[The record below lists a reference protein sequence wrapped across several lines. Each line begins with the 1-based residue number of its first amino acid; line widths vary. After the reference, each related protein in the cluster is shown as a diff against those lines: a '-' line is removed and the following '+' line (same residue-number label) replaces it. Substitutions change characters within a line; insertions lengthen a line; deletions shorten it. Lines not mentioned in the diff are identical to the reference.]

1 MNSKKKRIIAVV
13 LCLCMFAGIVTEGGG
28 FSALA
33 GALNKWTTKQE
44 DLSEKKQEADLGS
57 AENPFTV
64 LEIVPTLDQAQF
76 GYFIPGCEP
85 VDMDR
90 ANRNFSQVDWVF
102 SGETLDGVF
111 KKKEETLQAFY
122 EEIPSDTSY
131 NVNVNAKYDDYKVR
145 EFKNGY
151 DTTGYDTNNWIQN
164 GYSANGYFEKV
175 ADGTGDFQIYE
186 TDWYAYNSIPDKY
199 QTKIKKEQ
207 ASNRLYMRYCGE
219 KQGNYKWVTTEEKAD
234 TDYSVNKIWMKR
246 DDGFTCHTKEYVN
259 QDVFIKNVFNAE
271 SCSEKNPNGF
281 HTQVITLTP
290 EMLAE
295 EKNMELIDTAD
306 LIYLHDGRACPGL
319 VGVYHF
325 LNENAA
331 DTNQNT
337 ITYFKDHDLTCK
349 ETIAITRRMGGD
361 NPAALIM
368 DMAALSGGKELNVYK
383 LTLMNLIFD
392 PTYFCNTF
400 MDDLTTNKA
409 GDGSEKLYYDKAEN
423 DTLKMEWENR
433 TFQYHPKSGADLSE
447 IARYWNINSGGYNV
461 FDKIYTYH
469 GDKSLL
475 QDLINGGGI
484 YENKDMGLWANNKN
498 SSVFDY
504 YEYVN
509 GKRPDSVKNLE
520 AVHYILSQDG
530 YKPSIRILEIQP
542 CDSFIY
548 DGSKEKDAAWKK
560 YYKSIFGWYKPK
572 GVTNDSWMDD
582 PNYLKIDTMTS
593 YQFIGSVGTYT
604 YEKNK
609 VLTTE
614 SSDDLT
620 AKYDLI
626 IIGSNQDE
634 TNGKDGYNDTSLE
647 NLIYTST
654 GDRIVTEKNAK
665 DGEDNKKA
673 VADFEQ
679 TKYETR
685 YSGNDI
691 TLKKMLE
698 LESFMRAGKPVV
710 FDENLYKVD
719 TKSLVVDTGK
729 VDQNSKLYDL
739 MNWNDTTNYK
749 GSENR
754 FIHGYINGGKMKQA
768 LGYER
773 CRLVFES
780 VEGYP
785 VEYDYTSQNTANASG
800 VIEQEVYNAKN
811 KDGTATLRYQFHIL
825 GSASEKYRVYLN
837 MDMNGDGVYSGSLKE
852 QAETMNTNVALDA
865 VNESAYSVVSNGW
878 KMTGGVKNESR
889 YMEFEKAEAA
899 KSVLIS
905 DQNNKLGS
913 SDGVL
918 LEANK
923 TYTVKQE
930 IPSYQQG
937 IIPWKLEVHA
947 DDNPYMRSSAIDYTA
962 VLNQRD
968 TEKLN
973 VLQICPTIDMNTEW
987 NRLLYYTTKEVNVT
1001 GEFNAASDYPAMSR
1015 TIDGLTDV
1023 QIQNAKKFETYLNPV
1038 KEFNVNI
1045 QYLTNEDWRT
1055 LFPKGTNDASQADKE
1070 TATEDWKTFLSQYD
1084 MVILGF
1090 RDSLSFTNKT
1100 VFVEGLKDFIAQG
1113 KSVILSHD
1121 LVYYEN
1127 DSYAAYVPWL
1137 RTVSGQRRAYYNK
1150 NSAGNYDI
1158 SYTKTKM
1165 NGEQISFVP
1174 AKLSEGGF
1182 LRQTSYEI
1190 DGTTLGGV
1198 ELPVVS
1204 EFIDNAT
1211 RNLAYVISAK
1221 NRIRDRMH
1229 PYVKV
1234 EAYDNAID
1242 RGKLHYD
1249 RKEAWRLQQRGWPV
1263 YTVQVSVTNRGQI
1276 TNYPYKIGDTIKV
1289 SNTHAQNYQLDL
1301 EPEREGDVN
1310 VWFNLAGTLYNFR
1323 KQDSRNN
1330 FFIFNKGNITYTG
1343 SGHTSNQ
1350 VLTDDEVIL
1359 FVNTMISAYRVPEG
1373 KPVIQIENADTT
1385 GTNGISYFY
1394 LDYDE
1399 KDTSH
1404 AVDGNV
1410 IMRDGKKYVAVEFK
1424 ISDNDVTNSGF
1435 SKTHRL
1441 LIYKNGDAVNVEQE
1455 EKEGKTQVRDKENAG
1470 LSIVKVSDKQVGYTV
1485 KPTLNGKEYI
1495 LYVPYEEIAANGNVT
1510 YKLSTYG
1517 EYDQGG
1523 TIKKTPASSA
1533 SVTIMKMPLFDLD

>member
-1 MNSKKKRIIAVV
+1 MNSKKKRIIAAV

-102 SGETLDGVF
+102 SGSTLDGVF
-111 KKKEETLQAFY
+111 KKEEETLHAFY

-131 NVNVNAKYDDYKVR
+131 NIYVEKEEYRVR

-151 DTTGYDTNNWIQN
+151 TTEKFDTNNWIQN

-186 TDWYAYNSIPDKY
+186 TGWYAYNSIPDKY
-199 QTKIKKEQ
+199 QAKIKKEQ

-259 QDVFIKNVFNAE
+259 QDVFIKNVFHAE

-295 EKNMELIDTAD
+295 KKNMELIDTAD

-331 DTNQNT
+331 DTNQQT
-337 ITYFKDHDLTCK
+337 VTQFKDHDLTCE
-349 ETIAITRRMGGD
+349 ETLAITRRMGGD

-368 DMAALSGGKELNVYK
+368 DMTALSGGKELNAYK

-400 MDDLTTNKA
+400 MDYLTTKKA

-423 DTLKMEWENR
+423 NTLKMEWENR
-433 TFQYHPKSGADLSE
+433 TFQYHPKSGADLLE

-582 PNYLKIDTMTS
+582 PNYLKVDTMTS

-604 YEKNK
+604 YKKNK

-634 TNGKDGYNDTSLE
+634 TNGKDGYNDTSLG

-665 DGEDNKKA
+665 AGEDNKKA
-673 VADFEQ
+673 VANFEQ

-719 TKSLVVDTGK
+719 KNTKSLVVDTGK

-739 MNWNDTTNYK
+739 MNWEDTTNYK

-785 VEYDYTSQNTANASG
+785 VEYDYTSKNTANASG
-800 VIEQEVYNAKN
+800 VIEQEVYSPKN
-811 KDGTATLRYQFHIL
+811 ENGTATLTYSFHIL
-825 GSASEKYRVYLN
+825 GDASKKYRVYMN
-837 MDMNGDGVYSGSLKE
+837 QDMNGDGVYGGSLKE
-852 QAETMNTNVALDA
+852 QTEVVNTNIAMGYAAPD
-865 VNESAYSVVSNGW
+865 AYSLSAEGW
-878 KMTGGVKNESR
+878 KFSGKVKDNSEGKLLQLEAGEVSRSVNIYDNANCSGES
-889 YMEFEKAEAA
+889 
-899 KSVLIS
+899 
-905 DQNNKLGS
+905 LGS
-913 SDGVL
+913 SGGYK

-923 TYTVKQE
+923 IYYVQVS
-930 IPSYQQG
+930 IPASQQG

-962 VLNQRD
+962 VLNQD
-968 TEKLN
+968 KTEKLN
-973 VLQICPTIDMNTEW
+973 VLQMCPVKDMNNEKD
-987 NRLLYYTTKEVNVT
+987 RLLYYTTKKVDVT
-1001 GEFNAASDYPAMSR
+1001 GTYNPVIDYTFSSKKIDNLSNAQEA
-1015 TIDGLTDV
+1015 
-1023 QIQNAKKFETYLNPV
+1023 NAKKFETYLKPV

-1045 QYLTNEDWRT
+1045 QFLNNRDWRT
-1055 LFPKGTNDASQADKE
+1055 LFPHNNEKEVE
-1070 TATEDWKTFLSQYD
+1070 TAGENWKEFLAQYD
-1084 MVILGF
+1084 MIILGF
-1090 RDSLSFTNKT
+1090 RDSAGFTSDKA
-1100 VFVEGLKDFIAQG
+1100 FVDGLKDFIAQG

-1121 LVYYEN
+1121 LVYNE
-1127 DSYAAYVPWL
+1127 SGEFAYVPWL

-1150 NSAGNYDI
+1150 SGDKYKK
-1158 SYTKTKM
+1158 SYSRTM
-1165 NGEQISFVP
+1165 QNNQQISLVP
-1174 AKLSEGGF
+1174 SGLQKTVFDRL
-1182 LRQTSYEI
+1182 TNYEV
-1190 DGTTLGGV
+1190 DGNTLGTDWENV
-1198 ELPVVS
+1198 N
-1204 EFIDNAT
+1204 EFIDNST
-1211 RNLAYVISAK
+1211 RNLSYVISKREHLGNKYISSFADGLDAK
-1221 NRIRDRMH
+1221 SLR
-1229 PYVKV
+1229 
-1234 EAYDNAID
+1234 
-1242 RGKLHYD
+1242 YD
-1249 RKEAWRLQQRGWPV
+1249 RTSTNLPARWPV
-1263 YTVQVSVTNRGQI
+1263 YTQMIHITNRGQI
-1276 TNYPYKIGDTIKV
+1276 TNYPYKLLDEFKV
-1289 SNTHAQNYQLDL
+1289 ANTHPQNYQLDL
-1301 EPEREGDVN
+1301 EPEKGGDVN
-1310 VWFNLAGTLYNFR
+1310 VWYNLTGNSFNGR

-1330 FFIFNKGNITYTG
+1330 FFIYNKGNITYTG
-1343 SGHTSNQ
+1343 SGHTSDA
-1350 VLTDDEVIL
+1350 VLGDEEVKL
-1359 FVNTMISAYRVPEG
+1359 FVNTMISAYRVPEE

-1385 GTNGISYFY
+1385 GKNGVSYLY

-1399 KDTSH
+1399 DIATQSGKEQ

-1410 IMRDGKKYVAVEFK
+1410 ITKNGEKYVKVKFRITDTQKSNGGKEKKHYLLLYKDGEKDSIKNVLIEGEDNTELLYSGSKGYIVNPTEDGKV
-1424 ISDNDVTNSGF
+1424 
-1435 SKTHRL
+1435 
-1441 LIYKNGDAVNVEQE
+1441 
-1455 EKEGKTQVRDKENAG
+1455 
-1470 LSIVKVSDKQVGYTV
+1470 YTMF
-1485 KPTLNGKEYI
+1485 
-1495 LYVPYEEIAANGNVT
+1495 VPYKDVVAGGSVSFR
-1510 YKLSTYG
+1510 LSTYAQF
-1517 EYDQGG
+1517 DAGG
-1523 TIKKTPASSA
+1523 TTVKKTPTASA
-1533 SVTIMKMPLFDLD
+1533 NVTILCMPLFNLD